1 MYPMKTIAYLNSDLL
16 MAPTKIICVLRNY
29 SEHARELNSPV
40 PERVKFF
47 LKPPSSLLPNRGT
60 VIIPDSVSSLHH
72 EVELAAIIGRRGRY
86 IPVNEAKGHVMAYTI
101 MLDMTA
107 RDLQGIAKKEGL
119 PWTVSKGY
127 DTFAPFGPRAYP
139 SGEYDWHNRRI
150 WLDVNGERRQEGNT
164 GDMLFSVERIVSEV
178 SEVMTLEP
186 GDILLTGTPPG
197 VGPVR
202 SGDEITAGIDGMEP
216 LTVTVE

>member
-1 MYPMKTIAYLNSDLL
+1 MLVTTKYLNSDLL
-16 MAPTKIICVLRNY
+16 MAPTKIVCVLRNY

-40 PERVKFF
+40 PDKVKYF
-47 LKPPSSLLPNRGT
+47 LKPPSSLLANGGT
-60 VIIPDSVSSLHH
+60 VIIPDSVGSLHH
-72 EVELAAIIGRRGRY
+72 EVELAVLMGKRGRF
-86 IPVNEAKGHVMAYTI
+86 IPVDEAKNHILAYTI
-101 MLDMTA
+101 ILDMTA
-107 RDLQGIAKKEGL
+107 RDLQGEVKKAGL
-119 PWTVSKGY
+119 PWTVAKGY

-150 WLDVNGERRQEGNT
+150 WLDVNGQRRQEGNT
-164 GDMLFSVERIVSEV
+164 DEMLFSVERIISEV

-197 VGPVR
+197 VGPVM
-202 SGDEITAGIDGMEP
+202 SGDIITAGIDGMEI

>member
-1 MYPMKTIAYLNSDLL
+1 MLVTTKYLNSDLL

-29 SEHARELNSPV
+29 FEHAKELGHSV
-40 PERVKFF
+40 PGNVKFF
-47 LKPPSSLLPNRGT
+47 LKPPSSLLGNGGT
-60 VIIPDSVSSLHH
+60 VIIPDSVRSLHH
-72 EVELAAIIGRRGRY
+72 EVELAVIIGKRGRF
-86 IPVNEAKGHVMAYTI
+86 ISEEAAGKHIMALTI
-101 MLDMTA
+101 VLDMTA
-107 RDLQGIAKKEGL
+107 RDLQGRAKKAGL
-119 PWTVSKGY
+119 PWAVAKGY

-139 SGEYDWHNRRI
+139 FEEYDWHNRRI

-164 GDMLFSVERIVSEV
+164 DDMIFSVERIISEV

-202 SGDEITAGIDGMEP
+202 SGDKITAGIDGMEP
-216 LTVTVE
+216 LSVDVK